1 MMNHTLGRS
10 NMAVLQ
16 QLSFPEAFW
25 ARSIGRQGAMRLRF
39 NECAQL
45 LEPKV
50 TEQNQMLVRLDLP
63 NVSHLELTRL
73 RMTGQESR

>member
-1 MMNHTLGRS
+1 
-10 NMAVLQ
+10 MAVLQ

-25 ARSIGRQGAMRLRF
+25 AHSIGRQGAMRLRF